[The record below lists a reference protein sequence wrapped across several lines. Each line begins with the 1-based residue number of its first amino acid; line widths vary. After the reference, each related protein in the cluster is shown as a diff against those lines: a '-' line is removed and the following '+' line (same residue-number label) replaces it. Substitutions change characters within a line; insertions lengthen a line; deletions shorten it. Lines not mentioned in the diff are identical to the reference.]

1 MRAIPQP
8 LASHLAG
15 GATTLCRCWLLV
27 RRDGT
32 AFGFTDHDR
41 DLTFDGQIYS
51 ATSGLAPSEVES
63 QLGLAVS
70 TGEIGGALTDARL
83 TEADIIGGRY
93 DDAEITTWLVN
104 WADVSQRLML
114 DGSTIGEIRRMD
126 QSFVA
131 ELRGPLH
138 RYDQEQGRLYTQG
151 CTADLGDAACGIDLA
166 ARAVTA
172 AVTATDGRLNLTVAA
187 IAATAASHFAGGRA
201 ELLTGAN
208 AGLTRAIQTHGAGGT
223 LALWE
228 PLPQSLAVGDSLRLT
243 PGCDKSFATC
253 GLKFV
258 NAANFRGFPHI
269 PTPDFILT
277 YARPGEGGHDGGP
290 LDP

>member
-1 MRAIPQP
+1 MRDVPQP
-8 LASHLAG
+8 LATHLAS
-15 GATTLCRCWLLV
+15 GATTLCRCWRLE

-32 AFGFTDHDR
+32 VFGFTDHDR
-41 DLTFDGQIYS
+41 DLAFAGLTYT

-83 TEADIIGGRY
+83 TEADIVGGRY

-104 WADVSQRLML
+104 WADVSQRIVL
-114 DGSTIGEIRRMD
+114 DVASIGEIRRAD

-138 RYDQEQGRLYTQG
+138 RYDQEQGRLFTQG
-151 CTADLGDAACGIDLA
+151 CTADLGDASCGVNLA
-166 ARAVTA
+166 AQAVT
-172 AVTATDGRLNLTVAA
+172 VSVSATDGRLNLGANA
-187 IAATAASHFAGGRA
+187 IAAVGATHFSGGRA
-201 ELLTGAN
+201 EVLTGAN
-208 AGLTRAIQTHGAGGT
+208 AGLVRTIQHHGAGGA

-228 PLPQSLAVGDSLRLT
+228 PLPHPLSIGDSLRLT
-243 PGCDKSFATC
+243 PGCDKAFATC
-253 GLKFV
+253 GAKFS
-258 NAANFRGFPHI
+258 NAINFRGFPHI